1 MKNLTYDSK
10 LLSSFNRVLTTAA
23 TVAVTITGA
32 IATAEAGTIRHDRP
46 DSVYQQYGQ
55 WFNSVG
61 YLSTYSGYVGSSCS
75 GTLIGSQ
82 WVLTAAHCFAEY
94 NESFFANRASFS
106 VGGRSYSVTR
116 AIVTQDWTRTRGN
129 SSYGGDIALVQ
140 LNQAVRNV
148 TPSSLY
154 TGRYEVG
161 QIGTYVGFGNTGNG
175 YTGEVYRS
183 STKRAG
189 DNAIDLV
196 GGWGNRLLYTDF
208 DNPNWPYGNRA
219 GSPYALDWEYTTAHG
234 DSGGGLFINGL
245 LAGIVSGGDRG
256 SVYGELAWNTRVSS
270 WASGIL
276 NYIASFSGY
285 SNARRVNPAT
295 YGFSSTRLGGYSDN
309 NSGSQSEFEGMPEF
323 EVYEDNF
330 GVKSVPE
337 PLTVFGNLLA
347 LGGLSRW
354 RRIASE
360 KKV

>member
-1 MKNLTYDSK
+1 MKNLKYDSK

-61 YLSTYSGYVGSSCS
+61 RFTLSNGSSWCS
-75 GTLIGSQ
+75 GTLIGSS
-82 WVLTAAHCFAEY
+82 WVLTAAHCITG
-94 NESFFANRASFS
+94 NRLLFS
-106 VGGRSYSVTR
+106 VGGRSYSVTS
-116 AIVTQDWTRTRGN
+116 AIVAQEWTRTRGN
-129 SSYGGDIALVQ
+129 FESGSDIALVQ

-189 DNAIDLV
+189 DNAVDLV

-295 YGFSSTRLGGYSDN
+295 YGFSSTRIGGYSDN

-347 LGGLSRW
+347 LGGLSRL
-354 RRIASE
+354 RRIASK

>member
-1 MKNLTYDSK
+1 MKNLKHETK
-10 LLSSFNRVLTTAA
+10 LLSSFNCVVTTAA
-23 TVAVTITGA
+23 TVAVAITGS
-32 IATAEAGTIRHDRP
+32 IAPAEAGTIRHDRP

-55 WFNSVG
+55 WFDSVG
-61 YLSTYSGYVGSSCS
+61 ILTLSNGSRCS
-75 GTLIGSQ
+75 GTLIGSS
-82 WVLTAAHCFAEY
+82 WVLTAAHCI
-94 NESFFANRASFS
+94 NGNRILFS
-106 VGGRSYSVTR
+106 VGGRSYSVTS
-116 AIVTQDWTRTRGN
+116 AIVTQDWITTRGN
-129 SSYGGDIALVQ
+129 PFSGGDIALVQ

-161 QIGTYVGFGNTGNG
+161 QIGTYVGFGTTGNG
-175 YTGEVYRS
+175 YTGNVYRT

-189 DNAIDLV
+189 DNAIDKV
-196 GGWGNRLLYTDF
+196 GGSYNRLLFTDF
-208 DNPNWPYGNRA
+208 DNPNWPYGNRT
-219 GSPYALDWEYTTAHG
+219 GSPYALDWEYTTAPG

-245 LAGIVSGGDRG
+245 LAGIVSGGDLG
-256 SVYGELAWNTRVSS
+256 SSVYGEVARNTRVSS
-270 WASGIL
+270 WASNIL

-295 YGFSSTRLGGYSDN
+295 YKFSSNRIGSYSDN
-309 NSGSQSEFEGMPEF
+309 NSDSSSDLEGMPEF

-347 LGGLSRW
+347 LAGLSRL
-354 RRIASE
+354 RRIATK